1 MEKPISFT
9 TRVRDVIA
17 DNAIAYSKYFM
28 EYDYLIYS
36 KDFKN
41 NRYYIIS
48 AEKDNYKHLTGV
60 QTELSGNEFFD
71 KCLSGSLTEEDFSFL
86 KKNQSEKEVKG
97 SVRRKI
103 SVLPLMKD
111 LFNGSV
117 KIEEDFEKN
126 RIRCSF
132 AAGSADCTLG
142 FVITGDK
149 ARPKTLL
156 KGDEIAKDKAC
167 TIGCVLR
174 RKRSSN
180 YFNELLFGDLEDIR
194 DELEQSGLI
203 DKSNY

>member
-1 MEKPISFT
+1 MKEKISFK
-9 TRVRDVIA
+9 TRVRDAII
-17 DNAIAYSKYFM
+17 DNAIYYRNDFT

-41 NRYYIIS
+41 RHYYIIS
-48 AEKDNYKHLTGV
+48 AENDNYKHLTGV
-60 QTELSGNEFFD
+60 QTELSGNDFFD
-71 KCLSGSLTEEDFSFL
+71 KCIAGSLTEEDFSFS

-103 SVLPLMKD
+103 TVLPLMKN
-111 LFNGSV
+111 LFNGTA

-142 FVITGDK
+142 FVITDDK

-156 KGDEIAKDKAC
+156 KGDEIDKEKSC

-174 RKRSSN
+174 KKRSSKH
-180 YFNELLFGDLEDIR
+180 FNELLFGDLTAIQN
-194 DELEQSGLI
+194 ELGQDGLI
-203 DKSNY
+203 DTKDF